1 MLHHLKFK
9 NFLAY
14 RLKAASYLEIAIF
27 ITIVAFV
34 TSSII
39 AIAVGS
45 VKRYKSDKTLHNSQN
60 IKTALTNYFKNNNR
74 MPCPA
79 KFTESDGSFSSDLS
93 EDCSGSRSY
102 IVSLNGLGYS
112 DTSSLN
118 PAGLPASM
126 LVPTPVDVDVNSTTS
141 NSIEVL
147 YGKVPAKTLGL
158 EPEDVIDGFDNY
170 FTYYVIKSF
179 TIGGIRY
186 FRDVN
191 IANKIFSSGVSGS
204 GGVGSESTGGSGS
217 GGGSVTNIYT
227 PSGVSGSAF
236 NPFNPASGKT
246 RGLLVPDTGSLGE
259 APDLTNYPNA
269 KLMSSAASSTA
280 SFNDDIDGFLRVVE
294 QKNSFECNQD
304 LNHQNLK
311 DYNNFDSNYS
321 SISCNKANLVA
332 SDVIFV
338 VVSHGKDKICGY
350 SAKDKAFNLIPE
362 IFYITKPTNNITSNP
377 VFKQDYKSFFFN
389 DYQNCPESKTLGL
402 GFGMN
407 MGSLSSDASLSDK
420 KANAYLQSV
429 SFVHF
434 DPSRKTI
441 QGLTAEEKASI
452 DSSNIAN
459 QSNPSLQVSQNNTS
473 GVASNLNETE
483 QSNDT
488 LTYLRLSELTNH
500 IQSSGMIDCPGVVVE
515 SDVPMFASFYG
526 YTRSGSGN
534 INIQTGLSVSNN
546 IQVAPYA
553 SNLSDCSDVPNSSYP
568 APISDPYAICN
579 KVGEWVAK
587 NNMICQLKS

>member
-1 MLHHLKFK
+1 MLKEVIKQRGPAKTRHLSGAFSIQD
-9 NFLAY
+9 FAIVLIVTGLMLGSGFVLGA
-14 RLKAASYLEIAIF
+14 RAIKA
-27 ITIVAFV
+27 
-34 TSSII
+34 
-39 AIAVGS
+39 
-45 VKRYKSDKTLHNSQN
+45 YKSDKTLHNSQN

-79 KFTESDGSFSSDLS
+79 KFNGSDGSFSSDLS
-93 EDCSGSRSY
+93 EDCSGARSY

-112 DTSSLN
+112 DSSSLN

-126 LVPTPVDVDVNSTTS
+126 LAPTLVDVDVNSATS

-158 EPEDVIDGFDNY
+158 EMEDVVDGFDNY

-191 IANKIFSSGVSGS
+191 IANKILSTGASGS
-204 GGVGSESTGGSGS
+204 GGIGGGGISGS
-217 GGGSVTNIYT
+217 NVVNLYT

-246 RGLLVPDTGSLGE
+246 RGLLVPDLGLLGE
-259 APDLTNYPNA
+259 APDLTTYPNA
-269 KLMSSAASSTA
+269 KLMSSAASSTV

-311 DYNNFDSNYS
+311 DYNNFDSSYS

-338 VVSHGKDKICGY
+338 LVSHGKDKICGY
-350 SAKDKAFNLIPE
+350 SAKEKAFNPIPQN
-362 IFYITKPTNNITSNP
+362 FYLTQPTSGTSSNP

-402 GFGMN
+402 GFGMY
-407 MGSLSSDASLSDK
+407 MGSLTTDATLLDK
-420 KANAYLQSV
+420 KANAYLQSA

-473 GVASNLNETE
+473 GIASNLNETE

-488 LTYLRLSELTNH
+488 LTYLRLSEITNH

-515 SDVPMFASFYG
+515 SSVPIMGSFYA
-526 YTRSGSGN
+526 YTRTGGFGN
-534 INIQTGLSVSNN
+534 VNIQTGLSVSNN
-546 IQVAPYA
+546 IQSAPYA
-553 SNLSDCSDVPNSSYP
+553 SNLSDCSEVSNSSYP

-579 KVGEWVAK
+579 KIGEWVSK
-587 NNMICQLKS
+587 NNMTCQLKS